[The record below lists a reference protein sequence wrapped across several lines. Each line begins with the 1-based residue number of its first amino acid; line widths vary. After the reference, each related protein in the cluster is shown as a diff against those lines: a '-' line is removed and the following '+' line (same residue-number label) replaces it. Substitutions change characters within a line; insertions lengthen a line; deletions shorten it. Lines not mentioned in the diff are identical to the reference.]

1 MSVKPRV
8 LVIDDDQWLVDGYV
22 RTLEAAGYV
31 VERAENT
38 LEAMDMIDR
47 VQPSVIVL
55 DLFMPGPNGI
65 VLLHELQSHTDLAR
79 IPVVLVSNAARD
91 IQPDALHAYGVLQV
105 LDKTTMQPGD
115 IVAAVR
121 KVLP

>member
-1 MSVKPRV
+1 MSVRSRV

-22 RTLEAAGYV
+22 RTLEAAKYT

-38 LEAMDMIDR
+38 LEAMGMIDR
-47 VQPSVIVL
+47 FRPNVIVL

-79 IPVVLVSNAARD
+79 IPVVLISNAARD
-91 IQPDALHAYGVLQV
+91 VKPDALQAYGVLQV